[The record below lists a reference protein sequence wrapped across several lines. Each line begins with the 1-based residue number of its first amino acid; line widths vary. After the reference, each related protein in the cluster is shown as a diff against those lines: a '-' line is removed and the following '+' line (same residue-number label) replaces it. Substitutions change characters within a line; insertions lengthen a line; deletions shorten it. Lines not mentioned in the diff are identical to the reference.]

1 MHPAASVIIFTVS
14 SGMGYGL
21 LIWLVLLACGGALP
35 ADRALGAAGLG
46 IALVLIT
53 GGLLA
58 STFHLGHPERAWRAL
73 SQWRTSW
80 LSREGVFSLATYP
93 FALLFAAGWVLQ
105 GSVSGIWAVAG
116 LGAALLA
123 LVTLGCT
130 GMIYASLRPIP
141 EWHNRWVVPVYI
153 SLGLAGGALWLA
165 LLAAVFGVGGGWP
178 YVLAVL
184 ALVVA
189 GLVKGLYWGA
199 IDAPMPSRPQL
210 ADAIGVRDL
219 GAVRP
224 LDPPH
229 TSPNYLQREMGFEI
243 ARRHAARLRQLV
255 WASLL
260 AVPLVLVLMMLVL
273 PQPLAIAAGLLVVV
287 SGGLGLLVERWL
299 FFAQA
304 RHLVNLYYGGV

>member
-21 LIWLVLLACGGALP
+21 LIWLVLLACGGVLP
-35 ADRALGAAGLG
+35 ADRALGAVGLG

-58 STFHLGHPERAWRAL
+58 STFHLGHPERAWRAM

-105 GSVSGIWAVAG
+105 GSVAGPWALAG
-116 LGAALLA
+116 LCAALLA

-141 EWHNRWVVPVYI
+141 EWHNHWVVPAYV

-165 LLAAVFGVGGGWP
+165 LLAAVFAVGGGWP

-184 ALVVA
+184 ALAVA
-189 GLVKGLYWGA
+189 GLVKGVYWGS
-199 IDAPMPSRPQL
+199 IDRPARVQPQL
-210 ADAIGVRDL
+210 ADAIGVRHL

-224 LDPPH
+224 LDPAH

-243 ARRHAARLRQLV
+243 ARRHAERLRHLV
-255 WASLL
+255 WVSLL
-260 AVPLVLVLMMLVL
+260 AVPLLLVLLMLVL
-273 PQPLAIAAGLLVVV
+273 PQPLAVAAGLLLVA
-287 SGGLGLLVERWL
+287 SGVLGLLVERWL

-304 RHLVNLYYGGV
+304 RHLVNLYYTGA